1 MLGRGHL
8 IWGYHPLQQAEDQ
21 RSVQHAE
28 TDRVR
33 PRPAGGVVDVELA
46 ELHFSLAHDAAPSVA
61 AAAGAAPS
69 TGASPTGGTAS
80 GTPSP
85 SSSLAALGL
94 ARVTVSENAY
104 GSPFTAPVASM
115 IDSSGVVIQPEPSRL
130 RM

>member
-1 MLGRGHL
+1 MLRRPPISTRTATL
-8 IWGYHPLQQAEDQ
+8 FPYTTLS
-21 RSVQHAE
+21 RS
-28 TDRVR
+28 VR
-33 PRPAGGVVDVELA
+33 PRPAAGVVDVELA

-104 GSPFTAPVASM
+104 GSPRSEEHTSELQSLMRISYAVFCLKKKNQQIHS
-115 IDSSGVVIQPEPSRL
+115 
-130 RM
+130 

>member
-1 MLGRGHL
+1 MR
-8 IWGYHPLQQAEDQ
+8 ISDW
-21 RSVQHAE
+21 SS
-28 TDRVR
+28 
-33 PRPAGGVVDVELA
+33 DVCSSDLA

-115 IDSSGVVIQPEPSRL
+115 IDSSGVVIQQIGSAHVCTPVTNAHLVCRL
-130 RM
+130 PLEKNKHNK

>member
-1 MLGRGHL
+1 
-8 IWGYHPLQQAEDQ
+8 PPQQAEDEHAEQ
-21 RSVQHAE
+21 DAE
-28 TDRVR
+28 TDLVL
-33 PRPAGGVVDVELA
+33 PRPAAGAVEVELA
-46 ELHFSLAHDAAPSVA
+46 ELHFSLAHEAAPSSA
-61 AAAGAAPS
+61 GAAGAAPS

-104 GSPFTAPVASM
+104 GSPLTVPLASM
-115 IDSSGVVIQPEPSRL
+115 IESSGRVIQPDPSRL